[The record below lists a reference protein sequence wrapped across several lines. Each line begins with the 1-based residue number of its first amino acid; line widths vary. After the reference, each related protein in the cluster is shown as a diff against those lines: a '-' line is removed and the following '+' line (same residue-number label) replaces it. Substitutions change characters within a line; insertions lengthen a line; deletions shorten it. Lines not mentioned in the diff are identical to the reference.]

1 MSAHHIYCD
10 ASLGSLIRYFD
21 GTPKPPARFSKKLAA
36 WERRNGTGR
45 LVKKDPPRDYGSCAA
60 PASIT
65 LHEGN
70 FSSAGVITVVVMRT
84 HSVESNLQF
93 EIVERPAA
101 GMVRILQQHG
111 DSPELLYLA
120 ADRAA
125 ADLWL
130 GRNRYSNVQC
140 EEVAVDGAGGGVG
153 DPRGNGSVAGGA
165 TRSP

>member
-1 MSAHHIYCD
+1 MSAHYIYRE

-21 GTPKPPARFSKKLAA
+21 GTPRPPARFSKKLAA

-45 LVKKDPPRDYGSCAA
+45 LVRKEPPREYGTYGS

-84 HSVESNLQF
+84 HSIESDLQF
-93 EIVERPAA
+93 EIAERPALGA
-101 GMVRILQQHG
+101 VRILQPHG
-111 DSPELLYLA
+111 DSSELLHLA

-130 GRNRYSNVQC
+130 ASNRYSDARL
-140 EEVAVDGAGGGVG
+140 EEVTANERCG
-153 DPRGNGSVAGGA
+153 DIGDTAA
-165 TRSP
+165 SP